1 MLAGNQRARLSLLTG
16 ATAFF
21 PRVGVIRPPRQV
33 QDERSQGARVHP
45 RRAEERVCRH
55 RHTALGRPGDS
66 SSFGAFGD
74 VVDLLLGEAFIDDQ
88 VAEAYRNGTWRDEL
102 PADWVGETS
111 SVDPAALVGIVVGWA
126 CERHEGGRVV
136 RDRPPSWL
144 GATPLPRWRR
154 DRLGGRWG
162 P

>member
-1 MLAGNQRARLSLLTG
+1 MSDGAPHGNDEA
-16 ATAFF
+16 
-21 PRVGVIRPPRQV
+21 
-33 QDERSQGARVHP
+33 ERSQDARVHP

-74 VVDLLLGEAFIDDQ
+74 VVDLLLGEAFIDDH

-111 SVDPAALVGIVVGWA
+111 SV
-126 CERHEGGRVV
+126 
-136 RDRPPSWL
+136 
-144 GATPLPRWRR
+144 
-154 DRLGGRWG
+154 
-162 P
+162 